1 MALVTFVELCR
12 VELGFVIGLFFFFF
26 ALNMTA
32 LHCTTEM
39 YLLVLG
45 ESV

>member
-12 VELGFVIGLFFFFF
+12 VELGFIIGLFFFF